1 MQEHMKLLLLDC
13 CIIDLDS
20 FAVNSFL
27 LLPVAGLDLYSKS
40 SSMSTARAPP

>member
-1 MQEHMKLLLLDC
+1 MKLLLLDYH
-13 CIIDLDS
+13 IPDLDS

-40 SSMSTARAPP
+40 SGMSTARAPP